1 MLSFAKKTDF
11 TQSAKYAKCL
21 YSLKTQP
28 LKDIDSVTL
37 LGVIIELLHTKHAKE
52 HRQLLI
58 FSTLCFSSPLKD
70 LPTDKLWFYEL
81 TKKQTIVRKIFYLF
95 LFMNRYKNISFSVER
110 KEVMRLLNNCITEE
124 TLCLSVFNHFDSLRI
139 RRIKFPFD
147 RNKTPYELFK
157 LDEEDLITLPSR

>member
-1 MLSFAKKTDF
+1 MLSFIKTTDF

-21 YSLKTQP
+21 YSLKTQA
-28 LKDIDSVTL
+28 LKDIDSVIL
-37 LGVIIELLHTKHAKE
+37 LGIIIELLNTKHAEE

-81 TKKQTIVRKIFYLF
+81 TKDRSIIRKIFYLF
-95 LFMNRYKNISFSVER
+95 LFMNRYKNISFSAER
-110 KEVMRLLNNCITEE
+110 KEIMRFLNSCITDE
-124 TLCLSVFNHFDSLRI
+124 TLCLRMFNHFDSLRI

-147 RNKTPYELFK
+147 RNRTPYELFE
-157 LDEEDLITLPSR
+157 LNEEDLITHSSR